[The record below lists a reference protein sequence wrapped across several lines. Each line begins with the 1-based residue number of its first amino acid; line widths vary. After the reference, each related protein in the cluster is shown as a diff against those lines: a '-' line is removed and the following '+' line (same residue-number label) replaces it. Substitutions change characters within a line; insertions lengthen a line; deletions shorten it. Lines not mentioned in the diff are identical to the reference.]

1 MRKSIKIIMIAGL
14 LALSTCSIAYAEQ
27 DYGYQ
32 FEALPYTLNTTHYVS
47 VDCNGAA
54 SYDKFLYSVSGQ
66 SYADWSAQ
74 MENGENGKA
83 ALTEEQMF
91 SYADPYIAQAISETR
106 FSGCS
111 YELVRKD
118 RAYAS
123 ALGGFSA
130 AYYVYFP
137 TEHSYKY
144 LTITFAKDL
153 MGDGYTYS
161 YSGI

>member
-83 ALTEEQMF
+83 ALTE
-91 SYADPYIAQAISETR
+91 ADVFLCRSIYCP
-106 FSGCS
+106 
-111 YELVRKD
+111 
-118 RAYAS
+118 
-123 ALGGFSA
+123 
-130 AYYVYFP
+130 
-137 TEHSYKY
+137 
-144 LTITFAKDL
+144 
-153 MGDGYTYS
+153 GDF
-161 YSGI
+161 